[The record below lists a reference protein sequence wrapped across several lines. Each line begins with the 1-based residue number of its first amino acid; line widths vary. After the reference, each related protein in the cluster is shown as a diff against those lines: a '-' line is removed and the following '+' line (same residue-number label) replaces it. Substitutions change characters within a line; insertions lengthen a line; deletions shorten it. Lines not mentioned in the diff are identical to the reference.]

1 MEATNLKEKTLIV
14 NRVEYK
20 GKFFKA
26 FIITN
31 QTAAT
36 LNKDLQILKV
46 IAVSDTYLSPT
57 TIINALLDFFSPKK
71 AKDISDSIEKLL
83 SETNDIDNIVDII
96 RSFNADFYRDR
107 IFYSAVQKLTVHD
120 ISTY

>member
-46 IAVSDTYLSPT
+46 IAVSDAYLSQT
-57 TIINALLDFFSPKK
+57 TIIDALFDFFSPKK

-83 SETNDIDNIVDII
+83 SETNDVDYVVDVIKNI
-96 RSFNADFYRDR
+96 NADLTRDQIFYR
-107 IFYSAVQKLTVHD
+107 AVQRLTVHD
-120 ISTY
+120 IHTY

>member
-1 MEATNLKEKTLIV
+1 METNNLKEKTLIV

-46 IAVSDTYLSPT
+46 IAVSDAYLSQT
-57 TIINALLDFFSPKK
+57 TIIDALFDFFSPKK

-83 SETNDIDNIVDII
+83 SETNDVDYVVDVIRNI
-96 RSFNADFYRDR
+96 NADSTRDQ

-120 ISTY
+120 IHTC

>member
-14 NRVEYK
+14 NHVEYK

-31 QTAAT
+31 QTAQT

-46 IAVSDTYLSPT
+46 IAVSDTYLSQT
-57 TIINALLDFFSPKK
+57 TIIDALLDFFSPKK
-71 AKDISDSIEKLL
+71 AKDISDSIEKFL
-83 SETNDIDNIVDII
+83 SETNDIDYVVDVIRNI
-96 RSFNADFYRDR
+96 NAGLSRDQ

-120 ISTY
+120 IRVC